1 MAGRS
6 TAKTSEKKTTSTN
19 QEPKQVTERKQRPA
33 TTPEAREKQLVNLAV
48 SLAEKQMM
56 DGTASAAVITHFL
69 KLGTEKEKLERTKL
83 ETELELIRAKAN
95 NLNKDNDMKELT
107 EKALNALKSYGAQ

>member
-6 TAKTSEKKTTSTN
+6 TAKTSEKKTTDTK
-19 QEPKQVTERKQRPA
+19 QEPKQPRQQRPA
-33 TTPEAREKQLVNLAV
+33 TSPEAREKQLVNLAV
-48 SLAEKQMM
+48 QLAEKQLV

-83 ETELELIRAKAN
+83 ETELELIRAKAD

-107 EKALNALKSYGAQ
+107 EKALNALKNYGSQ